1 MDKNI
6 YIKRVDLI
14 VEKVAGAMNQFEFLV
29 RDYYLDSPS
38 EKGKKNTEFYKEMS
52 NTIAEFEREISD
64 MQYALD
70 HPDEIQGY
78 DTRGKD

>member
-1 MDKNI
+1 MDKKS
-6 YIKRVDLI
+6 YIKRDDLI
-14 VEKVAGAMNQFEFLV
+14 IEKVAGAMNQFKFLV

-52 NTIAEFEREISD
+52 RTIAEFERRISD

-78 DTRGKD
+78 DTR

>member
-1 MDKNI
+1 MDKKS
-6 YIKRVDLI
+6 YIKRDDLI
-14 VEKVAGAMNQFEFLV
+14 IEKMAGTMNQFKFLV

-52 NTIAEFEREISD
+52 RTIAEFERRISD

-78 DTRGKD
+78 DTR

>member
-1 MDKNI
+1 MDKNS
-6 YIKRVDLI
+6 YIKRDDLI
-14 VEKVAGAMNQFEFLV
+14 IETMARAMNAFELLV

-52 NTIAEFEREISD
+52 RTIAEFERRISD

-78 DTRGKD
+78 DTR

>member
-1 MDKNI
+1 MDKKS
-6 YIKRVDLI
+6 YIKRDDLI
-14 VEKVAGAMNQFEFLV
+14 IEKMAGAMNQFELLV

-52 NTIAEFEREISD
+52 RTIAEFERRISD

-70 HPDEIQGY
+70 HPDDIQVF
-78 DTRGKD
+78 DTR